1 MGLKGKLH
9 RIFLLFI
16 DAQYIHIHVDLDTS
30 GNKER
35 LVSPGHHRIIS
46 WIGNVHGCLNAWEV
60 FIRSV

>member
-1 MGLKGKLH
+1 MDKNYFFLFLKLETAGMGLKGKLH

-46 WIGNVHGCLNAWEV
+46 G
-60 FIRSV
+60 